1 MITFLIGLAVG
12 ALLGFIT
19 AALIAV
25 GKKGGE

>member
-1 MITFLIGLAVG
+1 MITSLIGLAVG
-12 ALLGFIT
+12 ALLGFIN